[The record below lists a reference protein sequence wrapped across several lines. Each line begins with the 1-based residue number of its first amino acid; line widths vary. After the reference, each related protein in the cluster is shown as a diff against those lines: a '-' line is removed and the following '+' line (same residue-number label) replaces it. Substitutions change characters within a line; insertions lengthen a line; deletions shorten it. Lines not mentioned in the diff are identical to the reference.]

1 MLRTIAATEVTDMAF
16 NAYAQRPHET
26 LRTWHTRLLLCPLI
40 GAESIATISSISGAR
55 VLDLEIHRTEMRI
68 HGAKF
73 PQPIYTPMLGQ
84 NEPIAVAL
92 ALDRYTTE
100 VEADSE
106 VASEDDQVW

>member
-1 MLRTIAATEVTDMAF
+1 
-16 NAYAQRPHET
+16 
-26 LRTWHTRLLLCPLI
+26 
-40 GAESIATISSISGAR
+40 
-55 VLDLEIHRTEMRI
+55 MRI